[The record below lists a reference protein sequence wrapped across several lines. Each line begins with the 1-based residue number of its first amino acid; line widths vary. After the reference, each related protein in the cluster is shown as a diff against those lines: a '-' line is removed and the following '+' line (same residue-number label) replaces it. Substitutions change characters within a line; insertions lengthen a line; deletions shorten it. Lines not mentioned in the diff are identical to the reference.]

1 MNQALAQPAA
11 HAASGRSRDDM
22 LQAPAEIDGERSMA
36 RVARAIHALRLLPA
50 AAVLQL
56 LLLGHASAAGADK
69 RMTDYFN
76 CINYYVDP
84 ALREMAAA
92 RGSLTDGVILAEI
105 AKAERYC
112 QKQVSAA
119 VQAVRDAPDNGT
131 QKLTDEQIRTQL
143 RDMTAAGYVMTYGQ
157 Q

>member
-1 MNQALAQPAA
+1 
-11 HAASGRSRDDM
+11 M

-36 RVARAIHALRLLPA
+36 DVPRAVHALRLLL
-50 AAVLQL
+50 AVAILPL
-56 LLLGHASAAGADK
+56 LFLGHASAAGADK
-69 RMTDYFN
+69 RMTAYFD

-84 ALREMAAA
+84 ALRKIVAA
-92 RGSLTDGVILAEI
+92 RGLLTDSEILGEI
-105 AKAERYC
+105 AKAEAYC

-119 VQAVRDAPDNGT
+119 VEAVRDTPDNGT
-131 QKLTDEQIRTQL
+131 QKMTDEQIRTQL